1 MRDIKIV
8 NNVTI
13 TLSDKEMTKIKII
26 DLDELYNFGIHHF
39 FS

>member
-13 TLSDKEMTKIKII
+13 TLSDKEMTKIKVV
-26 DLDELYNFGIHHF
+26 DLDELYNFVVYDLFI
-39 FS
+39 